1 LQLTTQETSYGLAG
15 QRGDR
20 AMGTEVEAVG
30 DEAGAAVR
38 GLTVGEVAR
47 RYRVGEDKVRA
58 WIRSGELAAINTA
71 AVRTGR
77 PRFVVTADGL
87 AAFERRRAA
96 AGPPAP
102 ARQRRAGRPAYKDYY
117 PDA

>member
-1 LQLTTQETSYGLAG
+1 
-15 QRGDR
+15 
-20 AMGTEVEAVG
+20 MGTQVEAVG

-38 GLTVGEVAR
+38 GLTSAEVAE

-58 WIRSGELAAINTA
+58 WIRSGELPAINTA
-71 AVRTGR
+71 GVLSGR
-77 PRFVVTADGL
+77 PRFVITPDGL
-87 AAFERRRAA
+87 AVFERRRAA